1 MTADDSLNAYLA
13 GLSILAP
20 PAPIAQ
26 FVYHHT
32 GELAPRAAAAEG
44 LYGLV
49 EFEEAGSFL
58 LRSQALHHDLRQRWQ
73 DAGDEHERSKLEVQ
87 LLGAAAADLLIAE
100 RLVASLPGLFAQ
112 TGEVQRS
119 TNLMASE
126 APLIHQAIAQ
136 PESLLVYTAP
146 NRWRG
151 AERAQLL
158 ETTHQSLEAIRTQ
171 AGKASQDAVTDMLA
185 MDFAIVKQAVDLL
198 GADIAAKLRAAAV
211 GAASLA
217 IEYVLTASDK
227 IHAVLGSEG
236 ERMLKEAT
244 IRFLDDL
251 RYGEV
256 LGRTLE
262 KFLRTEVIYEEGK
275 NWIGGYPGDITLL
288 AGTSERMAVLQGSFA
303 GREKVAR
310 TVLKGLAVVKL
321 LPPLQAPPWGPLG
334 VAAAYM
340 AVLAYILYSAYDHV
354 DSDRYPFFDRVKG
367 VRGILKTE
375 LIPPAPAPVPSDLPP
390 S

>member
-1 MTADDSLNAYLA
+1 MTADDSLKDYLA

-20 PAPIAQ
+20 PTPIAQ
-26 FVYHHT
+26 FVYHHA
-32 GELAPRAAAAEG
+32 GELAPRAASPAG
-44 LYGLV
+44 LYGLA
-49 EFEEAGSFL
+49 EFEETGSFL

-112 TGEVQRS
+112 TGEIQRGS
-119 TNLMASE
+119 TLAAE

-158 ETTHQSLEAIRTQ
+158 ETTHQSLEAISTQ
-171 AGKASQDAVTDMLA
+171 AGKASQDAVTDLLA
-185 MDFAIVKQAVDLL
+185 MNYAIVKQAVDLL
-198 GADIAAKLRAAAV
+198 GAEIAAKLRAAAV
-211 GAASLA
+211 DSAALA
-217 IEYVLTASDK
+217 IVYVLTASDK
-227 IHAVLGSEG
+227 IHAVLGTEG

-244 IRFLDDL
+244 VRFLDDL

-275 NWIGGYPGDITLL
+275 AWIGGYPGDITLL
-288 AGTSERMAVLQGSFA
+288 AGTAERMAVLRGSFA
-303 GREKVAR
+303 GREKVSR

-334 VAAAYM
+334 VAAAYL

-375 LIPPAPAPVPSDLPP
+375 LNLPEPAPVPSDLSP

>member
-1 MTADDSLNAYLA
+1 MTADDSLSAYLA
-13 GLSILAP
+13 GLSILVP

-26 FVYHHT
+26 FAYHHA
-32 GELAPRAAAAEG
+32 GELAPRPAAPAG
-44 LYGLV
+44 MYGLA

-58 LRSQALHHDLRQRWQ
+58 LRSQALHRDLHKRWQ
-73 DAGDEHERSKLEVQ
+73 DTGDEHERSKLEVQ

-100 RLVASLPGLFAQ
+100 RLVASLPGLYAQ
-112 TGEVQRS
+112 TGELQRGV
-119 TNLMASE
+119 TLADE

-136 PESLLVYTAP
+136 PESLLVYVAP

-171 AGKASQDAVTDMLA
+171 AGKASQDAVTELLA
-185 MDFAIVKQAVDLL
+185 MNFAIVKQAVELL
-198 GADIAAKLRAAAV
+198 GAEIAAKLRAAALDT
-211 GAASLA
+211 ASLA
-217 IEYVLTASDK
+217 IEYVLTANDK
-227 IHAVLGSEG
+227 IHAVLGAEG

-244 IRFLDDL
+244 VRFLDDL
-251 RYGEV
+251 RYGE
-256 LGRTLE
+256 LMGRTLE
-262 KFLRTEVIYEEGK
+262 KFLQTEVIYEEGK
-275 NWIGGYPGDITLL
+275 AWIGAYPGDITLL
-288 AGTSERMAVLQGSFA
+288 AGTAERMATLQGSFA

-334 VAAAYM
+334 VAGAYL
-340 AVLAYILYSAYDHV
+340 AVLAYLLYSAYDHV

-375 LIPPAPAPVPSDLPP
+375 LNPPEPPPVPTDLPP

>member
-1 MTADDSLNAYLA
+1 MTADDSLKDYLA

-20 PAPIAQ
+20 PTPITQ
-26 FVYHHT
+26 FVYHHA
-32 GELAPRAAAAEG
+32 GELAPRAASPAG
-44 LYGLV
+44 LYGLA

-112 TGEVQRS
+112 TGEIQRRS
-119 TNLMASE
+119 ALAAE

-171 AGKASQDAVTDMLA
+171 AGKASQDAVTDLLA
-185 MDFAIVKQAVDLL
+185 MNYAIVKQAVDML
-198 GADIAAKLRAAAV
+198 GAEIAAKLRAAAV
-211 GAASLA
+211 DSAALA

-227 IHAVLGSEG
+227 IHAVLGTEG

-244 IRFLDDL
+244 VRFLDDL

-275 NWIGGYPGDITLL
+275 AWIGGYPGDITLL
-288 AGTSERMAVLQGSFA
+288 AGTAERMAVLRGSFA
-303 GREKVAR
+303 GREKVSR

-340 AVLAYILYSAYDHV
+340 AILAYILYSAYDHV
-354 DSDRYPFFDRVKG
+354 DSNRYPFFDRVKG

-375 LIPPAPAPVPSDLPP
+375 LNLPEPAPVPSDLPP